1 MIEDEEIIDKHYEY
15 IQQSLKNSFD
25 DPNNKKLAYVTRD
38 DLLDAYGDRLILT
51 IRKCDAIETPAINID
66 DKVILNRALKISSKS
81 CVDVRLVTDDGESN
95 IKISKPFRIKQEQL
109 SDDEKIKLPIG
120 KRKIK
125 PEVSAEEEVLEIC
138 RKRPGRPKRFKR
150 EISNDDEESETEEQ
164 LFERCTT
171 ANILLGTFK
180 NFGTKREIFNDD
192 DEEAEKS
199 WNDDDKSNFD
209 STFKKYRNLIT
220 FFFVTEEPLLE
231 ITLPIEN
238 LYRFSMYETE
248 GICDLFD
255 IPVRGESIY

>member
-1 MIEDEEIIDKHYEY
+1 MFFRGTSSGINIVETTSRAENLSIKLKQLIEDEEIIDKHYEY

-51 IRKCDAIETPAINID
+51 IRKCDAIDTPAIQTD

-109 SDDEKIKLPIG
+109 SEDENIKLPIG
-120 KRKIK
+120 KRKIES
-125 PEVSAEEEVLEIC
+125 EVCAEEEVLEIN
-138 RKRPGRPKRFKR
+138 RKRRPKRFKR
-150 EISNDDEESETEEQ
+150 EISVDDEESETEEQ

-192 DEEAEKS
+192 DDEAEKS
-199 WNDDDKSNFD
+199 FNDDDKSNLVQLL
-209 STFKKYRNLIT
+209 RNTKI
-220 FFFVTEEPLLE
+220 
-231 ITLPIEN
+231 
-238 LYRFSMYETE
+238 
-248 GICDLFD
+248 
-255 IPVRGESIY
+255 